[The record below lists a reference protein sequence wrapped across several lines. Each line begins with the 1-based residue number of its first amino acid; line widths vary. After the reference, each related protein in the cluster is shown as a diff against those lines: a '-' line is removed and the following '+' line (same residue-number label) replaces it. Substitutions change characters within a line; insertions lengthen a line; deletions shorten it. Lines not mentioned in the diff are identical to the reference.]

1 MRKRC
6 YLEEHC
12 DIDVEVKSWV
22 SETIRAYWYKHY
34 NRTSMPDLSPKL
46 FRNLYKIFLGNRCMA
61 HKIDKIFADYINKY
75 EYKEAVA
82 NGYLPADLH
91 YNEVTWGSWG
101 GLNITEMR
109 YCFDITFLYNNRK
122 FLDSL
127 LRVPLKMR
135 ISDEHHVDMKKYLNK
150 ELYDMNIRVVNMK
163 ETNTRANLLNLIFT
177 LNMWLPF

>member
-1 MRKRC
+1 
-6 YLEEHC
+6 
-12 DIDVEVKSWV
+12 
-22 SETIRAYWYKHY
+22 
-34 NRTSMPDLSPKL
+34 
-46 FRNLYKIFLGNRCMA
+46 
-61 HKIDKIFADYINKY
+61 
-75 EYKEAVA
+75 
-82 NGYLPADLH
+82 
-91 YNEVTWGSWG
+91 
-101 GLNITEMR
+101 MR